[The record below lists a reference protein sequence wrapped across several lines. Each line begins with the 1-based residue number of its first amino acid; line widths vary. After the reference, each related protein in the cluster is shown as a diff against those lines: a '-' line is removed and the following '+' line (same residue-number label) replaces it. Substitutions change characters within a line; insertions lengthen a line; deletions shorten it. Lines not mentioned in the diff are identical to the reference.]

1 MRRTAIFALALCTL
15 AVAAQAQT
23 PAITVDKAECMPA
36 EANGVINATI
46 QPEIGG
52 AAPRLY
58 FRWDQHGA
66 MYYVDLFATGGGKYW
81 GIPAKPESRTAEIE
95 YYVAVVDPA
104 GKTLGKSE
112 NLLSPVRDDCVVDLT
127 PKQIGVANNLTVGE
141 TVPAQQGRRVLGFL
155 CDGVVTRVSY
165 EGIMRPDEICR
176 GCVVPFFAKEAF
188 LAPMALGA
196 ATAVI
201 LQPPPTEESKSRP

>member
-1 MRRTAIFALALCTL
+1 MRRSAIFALALGW
-15 AVAAQAQT
+15 AVAAGAQT
-23 PAITVDKAECMPA
+23 PAITVDKAACVPT

-52 AAPRLY
+52 TAPRLY

-66 MYYVDLFATGGGKYW
+66 MYYVDLFAAGGGKYW
-81 GIPAKPESRTAEIE
+81 GIPAKPEARTAEIE

-112 NLLSPVRDDCVVDLT
+112 NLLSPVRDDCAVELT

-176 GCVVPFFAKEAF
+176 GCVVPFFAKEAY
-188 LAPMALGA
+188 LATAAVGA
-196 ATAVI
+196 ATAII
-201 LQPPPTEESKSRP
+201 LEPPPTEQSKSRP